1 MSPYVS
7 WSLVALCF
15 ALGVAGGSVSNS
27 FAVFVPSLQSS
38 FDASRGAITV
48 IYSFTFLASGA
59 VGPIA
64 GLLVDRLGL
73 RALAL
78 IGISATALAL
88 ESASFASEVWQ
99 LYLGLGLVLGLG
111 NASLGGVWS
120 SSLLGRWFS
129 AQRLGVA
136 IAVVWSAS
144 GVGGTIVLPLAQH
157 LITTGGW
164 RHAYHVFALVAAAFI
179 PLLLLLP
186 WRRIER
192 GAPGLAPLH
201 VTTGK
206 GTTSVRDA
214 VREWPFWSLSL
225 AFGITSVGTFSI
237 APQAMA
243 YLLEHGVDS
252 AYAARALAVAG
263 LLTPLGMIGFS
274 WFADRGGRKVAALV
288 AYACSMLGVGALAL
302 VRGPGDEFWLWLYV
316 VLFGGSM
323 GSRGPMISTL
333 ATLRYRGA
341 HFGRIYGLIGIS
353 VGLGGFL
360 GAWIG
365 GLLHDWTHGYTA
377 MMIFALASFVLA
389 AVLLSAEAGARDQL
403 AAAPL
408 RHLK

>member
-1 MSPYVS
+1 MLKLTPRHSGLTEERAADVSAFVHSRSSAFRPQHSPS
-7 WSLVALCF
+7 KALHSRARSGSF
-15 ALGVAGGSVSNS
+15 ISGSVWSW
-27 FAVFVPSLQSS
+27 
-38 FDASRGAITV
+38 ASATPR
-48 IYSFTFLASGA
+48 SGA
-59 VGPIA
+59 CGARHCLAA
-64 GLLVDRLGL
+64 GFRH
-73 RALAL
+73 
-78 IGISATALAL
+78 
-88 ESASFASEVWQ
+88 
-99 LYLGLGLVLGLG
+99 
-111 NASLGGVWS
+111 NASVSRSQWS
-120 SSLLGRWFS
+120 GLPR
-129 AQRLGVA
+129 A
-136 IAVVWSAS
+136 
-144 GVGGTIVLPLAQH
+144 IVLPLAQH

-164 RHAYHVFALVAAAFI
+164 RHAYRVFALVAAAFI

-192 GAPGLAPLH
+192 GAPGLVPLH

-206 GTTSVRDA
+206 GTSSVRDA

-288 AYACSMLGVGALAL
+288 AYACSMLGVVALAL

-377 MMIFALASFVLA
+377 LMIFALAAFVFA